1 MFAVFLAST
10 ALSASPAC
18 VTVFDEVDA
27 KIESNYVA
35 RALYA
40 ENAPALAAAAE
51 ANRSVY
57 RAQASGIA
65 SDDVLECTRVLQGYV
80 RSHEDPHLFLNA
92 TPALTEADIA
102 RRRAGAARIALPPQ
116 LLRQQARSATGRGPL
131 VGVWA
136 ADDFEA
142 AIIPEAD
149 GGFVAVVVDTDSDDW
164 TVGDIAA
171 RFENRNGVA
180 EAIRYRAEDRA
191 PIRTGYSI
199 ASNAILSMAP
209 VDWGRIA
216 PAPGEVIGEWD
227 PRNPR
232 RPRFEMLNADV
243 AWLSI
248 PSFSPALVGDSL
260 QMIADNHRDDIL
272 GAELLVV
279 DLRGNHGGSAS
290 AIAPLDPFIM
300 THDARE
306 DYQPD
311 PYSPVLL
318 SSPDTI
324 RYYAGIVDR
333 MQPGLEQSVFA
344 DLVQRLE
351 SNPGSLVPMLTE
363 PAHIAFYND
372 ARVPDDLFDQ
382 PTRVA
387 ILVDADVMSAGEAV
401 LLRAGRSTRV
411 TSFGAPTRGSID
423 YQNVLMTPVGAGDL
437 RFSLGYPLI
446 ADNPHLPVGGF
457 NQNGVP
463 VDVPLQGDPE
473 SWPQQILDHYNLR

>member
-1 MFAVFLAST
+1 MLAVLLAGT
-10 ALSASPAC
+10 VLSVSPAC
-18 VTVFDEVDA
+18 LTVFDEVES
-27 KIESNYVA
+27 KIQANYVA
-35 RALYA
+35 RALYN
-40 ENAPALAAAAE
+40 ENAPTLARAIE
-51 ANRSVY
+51 ANHAMY

-65 SDDVLECTRVLQGYV
+65 PDDVLECTRVLQGYV

-92 TPALTEADIA
+92 TPALTEGDPA
-102 RRRAGAARIALPPQ
+102 RLRAGAARIALPPQ

-136 ADDFEA
+136 AGEFEA

-149 GGFVAVVVDTDSDDW
+149 GGFVAVVVETDSDNW
-164 TVGDIAA
+164 TIGDIAA
-171 RFENRNGVA
+171 RFDERNGVV

-199 ASNAILSMAP
+199 VSNGILSMAP

-216 PAPGEVIGEWD
+216 PPREAIGDWD
-227 PRNPR
+227 PNNPR

-248 PSFSPALVGDSL
+248 PSFSPALVGDGL
-260 QMIADNHRDDIL
+260 QIIVDNHRDDIL

-306 DYQPD
+306 DYRPD
-311 PYSPVLL
+311 PFSPVLL

-333 MQPGLEQSVFA
+333 MPPGLEQSVFA

-363 PAHIAFYND
+363 PAHIALYND
-372 ARVPDDLFDQ
+372 ARLPEELFDQ
-382 PTRVA
+382 PTHVA

-423 YQNVLMTPVGAGDL
+423 YQNVLMTSVGAGDL
-437 RFSLGYPLI
+437 RFSLGYPLM
-446 ADNPHLPVGGF
+446 ADSPHLPVGGH
-457 NQNGVP
+457 NQSGVP
-463 VDVPLQGDPE
+463 VDVPLPGVPE
-473 SWPQQILDHYNLR
+473 SWPQQILDHYSLR

>member
-1 MFAVFLAST
+1 MLAVLLAGT
-10 ALSASPAC
+10 VLSVSSAC
-18 VTVFDEVDA
+18 VTVFDEVEA
-27 KIESNYVA
+27 KIQANYVA
-35 RALYA
+35 RALYN
-40 ENAPALAAAAE
+40 ENAPALARAAE
-51 ANRSVY
+51 ANRAAY
-57 RAQASGIA
+57 RAQASAIA
-65 SDDVLECTRVLQGYV
+65 SDEGLECTRVLQGYV

-92 TPALTEADIA
+92 VPVLTEADAA
-102 RRRAGAARIALPPQ
+102 RLRAGAPRIALSPQ
-116 LLRQQARSATGRGPL
+116 ILRQQARSATGRGPL

-136 ADDFEA
+136 ADEFEA

-149 GGFVAVVVDTDSDDW
+149 GGFVAVVVETDSDNW
-164 TVGDIAA
+164 TIGDIAA
-171 RFENRNGVA
+171 RFDARDGVV

-199 ASNAILSMAP
+199 VSNAILSMAP
-209 VDWGRIA
+209 VDWGRIT
-216 PAPGEVIGEWD
+216 PAPSEVIGEWD
-227 PRNPR
+227 PHNPR

-248 PSFSPALVGDSL
+248 PSFSPALVSDSL

-290 AIAPLDPFIM
+290 AISPLDPFIM
-300 THDARE
+300 THDAHE

-324 RYYAGIVDR
+324 GHYAGIVDR
-333 MQPGLEQSVFA
+333 MPPGLERSVFA

-351 SNPGSLVPMLTE
+351 ANPGSLVPMLIE
-363 PAHIAFYND
+363 PAHIALYND
-372 ARVPDDLFDQ
+372 ARVPEGLFDR
-382 PTRVA
+382 PTDVA
-387 ILVDADVMSAGEAV
+387 ILVDSDVMSAGEAV

-423 YQNVLMTPVGAGDL
+423 YQNVLMTSVGAGDL
-437 RFSLGYPLI
+437 RFSLGYPLM
-446 ADNPHLPVGGF
+446 ADSPHLPIGGF

-463 VDVPLQGDPE
+463 VDVPLEGDPE
-473 SWPQQILDHYNLR
+473 SWPQQILEHYRLR